1 MDFKVRDEVLT
12 VKKYIPGKPIGKV
25 KGKKNE
31 FNIVNMASNENPL
44 GCSKKAKEA
53 LKNVLENPNRYPDS
67 ASFYLKDEIAKLWEI
82 KNTEVFCGTGSDSL
96 LKIICDTILEKDD
109 ESIVFD
115 LTFPRYETCIKL
127 RGAKAIRVP
136 LKNFK
141 VDLKDVAQA
150 ITDKTKIVWLCN
162 PNNPTGTIFTEKE
175 LEEFLKEVPQNI
187 YVVIDEAYGEFV
199 DNKDYPNSIKLMKE
213 YKNIIILKTFSKA
226 YGLASLRVG
235 YGIADER
242 LVDLIDRVI
251 NPFDVNAFA
260 QIAAIEAIKDKE
272 FLKEVKEFII
282 SQREFMIDELKK
294 IGIDSVQSHSNF
306 ILAHVGDNEERIA
319 SYLLEN
325 GYLVREGAKLGI
337 PKYLRISIGKEGD
350 NQKVINLIKE
360 CLKNKNTSY

>member
-1 MDFKVRDEVLT
+1 MDFKVRDEILT
-12 VKKYIPGKPIGKV
+12 VKKYAPGKPIDKV
-25 KGKKNE
+25 KGKKDE

-53 LKNVLENPNRYPDS
+53 LKSALEDANRYPDS
-67 ASFYLKDEIAKLWEI
+67 ASFYLKDEIAKFWGI
-82 KNTEVFCGTGSDSL
+82 KNNEVFCGTGSDSL
-96 LKIICDTILEKDD
+96 LKIICDTILEKND
-109 ESIVFD
+109 ESIVYD

-127 RGAKAIRVP
+127 RGAKAIKVP

-141 VDLKDVAQA
+141 VDLEDVTQV
-150 ITDKTKIVWLCN
+150 ITDKTKIIWLCN

-175 LEEFLKEVPQNI
+175 LEKFLEKVPQNV

-199 DNKDYPNSIKLMKE
+199 NDKSYPNSINLMRK

-235 YGIADER
+235 YGIANEK
-242 LVDLIDRVI
+242 LVDFIERVI

-260 QIAAIEAIKDKE
+260 QVAAIEAIKDRE
-272 FLKEVKEFII
+272 FLKEVKMFII
-282 SQREFMIDELKK
+282 SQREFMINELKK
-294 IGIDSVQSHSNF
+294 LGIDSVESHSNF
-306 ILAHVGDNEERIA
+306 ILVHVGDNEEKIA

-325 GYLVREGAKLGI
+325 GYLVREGSKLGI

-350 NQKVINLIKE
+350 NKKVINLIKE
-360 CLKNKNTSY
+360 SLEK

>member
-12 VKKYIPGKPIGKV
+12 VKKYVPGKPIDKV

-44 GCSKKAKEA
+44 GCSKKIKEA
-53 LKNVLENPNRYPDS
+53 LKNVLEDTNRYPDS
-67 ASFYLKDEIAKLWEI
+67 ASFYLKDEIAKFWSV
-82 KNTEVFCGTGSDSL
+82 KNSEVFCGTGSDSL
-96 LKIICDTILEKDD
+96 LKVICDTILEKDD

-141 VDLKDVAQA
+141 IDLEDITKA
-150 ITDKTKIVWLCN
+150 ITDKTKIIWLCN
-162 PNNPTGTIFTEKE
+162 PNNPTGTIFTHKE
-175 LEEFLKEVPQNI
+175 LEDFLEKVPQRT

-199 DNKDYPNSIKLMKE
+199 EDEDYPDSINLMKK
-213 YKNIIILKTFSKA
+213 YKNIIVLKTFSKA

-235 YGIADER
+235 YGIADEK
-242 LVDLIDRVI
+242 LVDFIDRVI

-260 QIAAIEAIKDKE
+260 QVAAIEAIKDRE
-272 FLKEVKEFII
+272 FLKKVKKFIF
-282 SQREFMIDELKK
+282 SQREFIVDELKK
-294 IGIDSVQSHSNF
+294 LGIDSVKSHSNF
-306 ILAHVGDNEERIA
+306 ILAYVGNNEEKIA

-325 GYLVREGAKLGI
+325 GYLVREGSKIGI
-337 PKYLRISIGKEGD
+337 PKYLRISIGKESD
-350 NQKVINLIKE
+350 NKRIIGLIKE
-360 CLKNKNTSY
+360 VLEK

>member
-1 MDFKVRDEVLT
+1 MNFKVRDEVLT
-12 VKKYIPGKPIGKV
+12 VKKYVPGKPIGKV

-53 LKNVLENPNRYPDS
+53 LKNALENANRYPDS
-67 ASFYLKDEIAKLWEI
+67 ASFYLKNEIAKLWGI
-82 KNTEVFCGTGSDSL
+82 KNSEVFCGTGSDSL

-109 ESIVFD
+109 ESIVYD

-127 RGAKAIRVP
+127 RGAKVIEVA
-136 LKNFK
+136 LKDFK
-141 VDLKDVAQA
+141 VDLGDIAQA
-150 ITDKTKIVWLCN
+150 ITGKTKIIWLCN

-175 LEEFLKEVPQNI
+175 LENFLEKVPQSI

-199 DNKDYPNSIKLMKE
+199 NDKNYPNSINLMKK
-213 YKNIIILKTFSKA
+213 YKNIIVLKTFSKA

-235 YGIADER
+235 YGIADEG
-242 LVDLIDRVI
+242 LVDFIDRVI

-272 FLKEVKEFII
+272 FLKEVKEFVS
-282 SQREFMIDELKK
+282 SQREFMINELKK
-294 IGIDSVQSHSNF
+294 LGIESVESHSNF
-306 ILAHVGDNEERIA
+306 ILAHVGDNEEKIA

-325 GYLVREGAKLGI
+325 GYLVREGSKIGI
-337 PKYLRISIGKEGD
+337 PKYLRISVGKEGD
-350 NQKVINLIKE
+350 NKKVINLIKE
-360 CLKNKNTSY
+360 CLEK